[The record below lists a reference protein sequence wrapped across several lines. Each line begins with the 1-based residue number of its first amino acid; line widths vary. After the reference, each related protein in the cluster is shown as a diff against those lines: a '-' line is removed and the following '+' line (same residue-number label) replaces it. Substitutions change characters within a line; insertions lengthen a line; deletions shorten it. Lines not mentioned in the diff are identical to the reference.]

1 MKQSLLCA
9 SLRGMLDNF
18 CDERTEKNEIE
29 AKLGKLVKDVKKLH
43 EVSQSGFEVF
53 MNHVLQ

>member
-1 MKQSLLCA
+1 MCA